1 MLFLLFLHR
10 RFRREKRRPHRS
22 GPSFLL
28 WNPRGRSPLVEP
40 PLPVPFPRRPTPYA
54 GFAVAPS
61 PQGGTLT
68 AESPLADRRCRF
80 AVAPARCRCQL
91 ITTGWSASAGS
102 PRHLYLSLSLSP
114 CDSPWPTAAGRAS
127 SPWLRP
133 RERSPS
139 GGRVFRARCRR
150 DPRGRPPPPLPLRFR
165 YTSLDARSRNLKAK
179 PQALNLK
186 KSPPPAVR
194 ARPIP
199 KPKPRGRARRL
210 HLRLRLV
217 SEASPCVR
225 STSPV
230 AAVAGRASPSP

>member
-40 PLPVPFPRRPTPYA
+40 PLPVPFPRRPTPYV

-61 PQGGTLT
+61 PQGGTFT

-102 PRHLYLSLSLSP
+102 PRHLYLSLSLSLRAIP
-114 CDSPWPTAAGRAS
+114 RGPPPLFGPVRRGSDPANSYVSLSLSLSLSPRAI
-127 SPWLRP
+127 P
-133 RERSPS
+133 RGPPPLVGPVRRGSDPANKALA
-139 GGRVFRARCRR
+139 GGRVFRVRCRR
-150 DPRGRPPPPLPLRFR
+150 DPPWPTAGPASALLPL
-165 YTSLDARSRNLKAK
+165 Y
-179 PQALNLK
+179 
-186 KSPPPAVR
+186 
-194 ARPIP
+194 
-199 KPKPRGRARRL
+199 
-210 HLRLRLV
+210 
-217 SEASPCVR
+217 
-225 STSPV
+225 
-230 AAVAGRASPSP
+230 

>member
-40 PLPVPFPRRPTPYA
+40 PLPVPFPRRPTPYV

-61 PQGGTLT
+61 PQGGTFT

-102 PRHLYLSLSLSP
+102 PRHLYLSLSLSLSP

-133 RERSPS
+133 R
-139 GGRVFRARCRR
+139 
-150 DPRGRPPPPLPLRFR
+150 
-165 YTSLDARSRNLKAK
+165 K
-179 PQALNLK
+179 Q
-186 KSPPPAVR
+186 
-194 ARPIP
+194 
-199 KPKPRGRARRL
+199 
-210 HLRLRLV
+210 LRLSL
-217 SEASPCVR
+217 SLSLSLSLPVR
-225 STSPV
+225 FPV
-230 AAVAGRASPSP
+230 AHRRWSGQFAVAPTPQTRL

>member
-40 PLPVPFPRRPTPYA
+40 PLPVPFPRRPTPYV

-61 PQGGTLT
+61 PQGGTFT

-102 PRHLYLSLSLSP
+102 PRHLYLSLSLSLRAIPRGPPPLVGPVRRGSDPANSYVSLSLSLSLSLSP

-133 RERSPS
+133 RKQGSSGGPSVSGPLPQRSP
-139 GGRVFRARCRR
+139 VADRR
-150 DPRGRPPPPLPLRFR
+150 PRFR
-165 YTSLDARSRNLKAK
+165 FASAILILDSRSRNLKPK
-179 PQALNLK
+179 PQALNRKK
-186 KSPPPAVR
+186 KSPPPAV
-194 ARPIP
+194 
-199 KPKPRGRARRL
+199 
-210 HLRLRLV
+210 
-217 SEASPCVR
+217 
-225 STSPV
+225 
-230 AAVAGRASPSP
+230 